1 LLGPLDPMPT
11 VPNLAPLLPVLLRPG
26 VQVTMTWK
34 VQSPLDQVFNSSG
47 TTETFTSIAHRRF
60 KNMVV
65 IPEATLPTGDTINLN
80 PLAGDLRAAV
90 LQALDGTER
99 LLQLN
104 PATSTCAGVLAAMHD
119 DILDAVSPPR
129 NGPSAEQILDD
140 AIADQAPLV
149 VARVVTVA
157 NALNVPYH
165 DFVPVCAEQVAGGYV
180 GHLTSFGTC
189 SVRAP
194 GGFRASLRRS

>member
-1 LLGPLDPMPT
+1 
-11 VPNLAPLLPVLLRPG
+11 
-26 VQVTMTWK
+26 
-34 VQSPLDQVFNSSG
+34 
-47 TTETFTSIAHRRF
+47 
-60 KNMVV
+60 
-65 IPEATLPTGDTINLN
+65 
-80 PLAGDLRAAV
+80 
-90 LQALDGTER
+90 
-99 LLQLN
+99 
-104 PATSTCAGVLAAMHD
+104 MHD

-157 NALNVPYH
+157 NALNVPYL